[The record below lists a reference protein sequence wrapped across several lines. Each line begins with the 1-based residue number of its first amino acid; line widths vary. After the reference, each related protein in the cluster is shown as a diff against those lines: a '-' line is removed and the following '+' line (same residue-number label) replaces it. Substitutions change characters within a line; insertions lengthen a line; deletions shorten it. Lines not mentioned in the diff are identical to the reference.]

1 MTQAIDSPSTSS
13 TTATDPTVDS
23 SGNPVKV
30 YVEDDRTGMSL
41 ETLKRAFA
49 DHLFYLQGKDASSAD
64 LADYYSAL
72 AYTVRDRLLHRW
84 LATQEVY
91 ACKAVKRVCYLSAEF
106 LMGRHLGNSLIN
118 LNLFEKIDQAI
129 RESGL
134 ELQDLLSEEEDP
146 GLGNGG
152 LGRLAACFL
161 DSLATLEIPAIGY
174 GIRYEFGIF
183 YQQIRDGWQVE
194 IPDQWLR
201 LGNVWELP
209 RREEAVE
216 IKLGG
221 YTEGYHDP
229 KGNYRVSW
237 VADRIILAVPYDT
250 PVPGYDTNVVNILR
264 LWKAEAGDEFNFDA
278 FNAGNYDRAVADKMS
293 SENISKV
300 LYPNDNTPQGRTLR
314 LEQQYFFVS
323 ASLQDMIRKHLALN
337 PTLDNF
343 QDSFAIQLNDTHPT
357 VAIPE
362 LMRLLVDEHAMDWD
376 AAWSITNRTFAYT
389 NHTLMPEALERWP
402 VRLLGPTLPRILEI
416 IYEINHRFLEDVRSW
431 YPGDE
436 ARLSRLSIIEEEP
449 EKSVRMAYLACIGSH
464 AINGVAALHTE
475 LLKRDTL
482 HDFYELWPEKFFNKT
497 NGVTPRRWI
506 LLSNPQLAALF
517 TEKIGK
523 KWLSNLDELKQLE
536 PCAEDPEFRSRW
548 QAIKLHNKQVL
559 AEKIY
564 ERTGIEVDPH
574 SLFDI
579 QVKRIHEYKR
589 QHLAVLHIIA
599 LYNQIK
605 ANPGINIQPRTF
617 IFAGKAAPGYYQAK
631 LIIKLINAVGTIVN
645 RDPDVRGRLKVVFL
659 PNFSVSLAQ
668 YIYPAADLSEQ
679 ISTAG
684 KEASG
689 TGNMK
694 FSMSGAL
701 TIGTLD
707 GANIE
712 IREEVHPENF
722 FLFGL
727 TAEEVAALKDKGY
740 RPRDYYNSNTQLKE
754 VIDQIANGT
763 FSPSEPDLFKP
774 ITDSLLQQDDYML
787 LADYQAYMECQDE
800 VSKAYRDQ
808 DNWTRMS
815 ILNSVRTGKFS
826 SDRTI
831 AEYAKE
837 IWKVDPVEVPL
848 EVYDPANAGLGWGKT
863 CDID

>member
-1 MTQAIDSPSTSS
+1 MTQAID
-13 TTATDPTVDS
+13 TVDTQT
-23 SGNPVKV
+23 NAPVSAEANGEPIQV
-30 YVEDDRTGMSL
+30 RVEDDRTGMSL

-49 DHLFYLQGKDASSAD
+49 DHLFYLQGKDASSANQ
-64 LADYYSAL
+64 ADYYNAL
-72 AYTVRDRLLHRW
+72 AFTVRDRLLRRW

-118 LNLFEKIDQAI
+118 LGLYEKIDQAI
-129 RESGL
+129 QESGL
-134 ELQDLLSEEEDP
+134 SLQDLISEEEDP

-183 YQQIRDGWQVE
+183 HQVIRDGWQVE

-201 LGNVWELP
+201 MGNVWELP
-209 RREEAVE
+209 RRDEAVT

-237 VADRIILAVPYDT
+237 IPDRTVVAVPYDT
-250 PVPGYDTNVVNILR
+250 PVPGYNTNVVNILR
-264 LWKAEAGDEFNFDA
+264 LWKSEAGDEFNFDA

-300 LYPNDNTPQGRTLR
+300 LYPNDNTPQGRALR

-337 PTLDNF
+337 PSLDNF
-343 QDSFAIQLNDTHPT
+343 HESFAIQLNDTHPT

-362 LMRLLVDEHAMDWD
+362 LMRLFVDDHGLDWGI
-376 AAWSITNRTFAYT
+376 AWGITQRTFAYT

-402 VRLLGPTLPRILEI
+402 VRLLGPTLPRVLEI
-416 IYEINHRFLEDVRSW
+416 IYEINRRFLEDVRSW
-431 YPGDE
+431 YPNDE
-436 ARLSRLSIIEEEP
+436 ARVARLSIIEEHP
-449 EKSVRMAYLACIGSH
+449 EKAVRMAYLACIGSH

-475 LLKRDTL
+475 LLKQDTL
-482 HDFYELWPEKFFNKT
+482 HDFYDLWPEKFFNKT

-506 LLSNPQLAALF
+506 MLSNPKLSELF

-523 KWLSNLDELKQLE
+523 NWLSDLDELKQLA
-536 PCAEDPEFRSRW
+536 PYAEDAEFRARW
-548 QAIKLHNKQVL
+548 QQIKLHNKQAL

-564 ERTGIEVDPH
+564 QRTGIEVDPT

-589 QHLAVLHIIA
+589 QHLAVLHIVA

-605 ANPGINIQPRTF
+605 QNPTLDIQPRTF

-631 LIIKLINAVGTIVN
+631 LIIKLINAVGTIIN

-694 FSMSGAL
+694 FSMNGAL

-712 IREEVHPENF
+712 IREEVGPENF

-727 TAEEVAALKDKGY
+727 TAEEVASLKAKGY
-740 RPRDYYNSNTQLKE
+740 RPRDYYNSNSELKA
-754 VIDQIANGT
+754 VIDQIASGT

-774 ITDSLLQQDDYML
+774 VTDSLLQQDEYML
-787 LADYQAYMECQDE
+787 LADYQAYVDCQNE

-808 DNWTRMS
+808 ENWTRMA
-815 ILNSVRTGKFS
+815 ILNSIRMGKFS

-837 IWKVDPVEVPL
+837 IWKVDPVEVTIAD
-848 EVYDPANAGLGWGKT
+848 YDSDKAGLGWGKT
-863 CDID
+863 CEID